1 MSAVTNQDQENKVEV
16 KERAPAV
23 QEMFNE
29 RDKSNYEKEDLNKYE
44 DAFRKLK
51 EVTGVLD
58 SNEIIQKYKTQE
70 LTANSLMDLK
80 K

>member
-1 MSAVTNQDQENKVEV
+1 M
-16 KERAPAV
+16 
-23 QEMFNE
+23 
-29 RDKSNYEKEDLNKYE
+29 NKYE

-80 K
+80 KEY